1 MIYGVSRKIVTLR
14 QTLDVT
20 EELGRHAPNGR
31 DEVARSKR
39 QISQKLVKAMAE
51 LMYLTDEIPL
61 EPEKL
66 QLEVGPP

>member
-1 MIYGVSRKIVTLR
+1 MIYGVSRKIATLR

-20 EELGRHAPNGR
+20 EELGRHAPNRR